1 MVRWFGVPVSVL
13 VSVMVLAGS
22 VATAGADTPRDD
34 QPPVT
39 IGDKDGYPQ
48 VIAKKQVGAE
58 CAPRS
63 GSAGG
68 GLIVSLGGQEAAV
81 LTGTGVVGCGT
92 FYGLELG
99 AGPPKLDADAEPVIF
114 FDPGQPSPPKARR

>member
-1 MVRWFGVPVSVL
+1 MVRWPGVGVVTAVLSVT
-13 VSVMVLAGS
+13 MLAGS
-22 VATAGADTPRDD
+22 VAAAGADAPRDD

-48 VIAKKQVGAE
+48 ILAKHQIGAA

-68 GLIVSLGGQEAAV
+68 GLIVSLAGQEAAA

-92 FYGLELG
+92 FYGIEFG
-99 AGPPKLDADAEPVIF
+99 TGPPKIDADAEPVIF
-114 FDPGQPSPPKARR
+114 FDPGQPSLP